1 MTPPRGVRR
10 LVVFGVA
17 LALVLCVPFAGKAV
31 TVSPLAIFMDQRSRS
46 SEIRLANSSAHPEEV
61 TIDLK
66 YGFSTTDS
74 LERPMTPS
82 FEPESVSADAPS
94 AARWIR
100 VFPRKVVLAP
110 GQVQTVRLFASPP
123 PTLPDGEYWARF
135 LASSRTLPDTT
146 SAEQGISAGISF
158 LIVTSLPLW
167 YRKGVVTTSAIVD
180 TLDASAV
187 SDSLRVRFVLSRGG
201 NASYLGTAKFAL
213 LDARE
218 KPVREWQ
225 IPLSVYMH
233 YRRRAVLPL
242 DKAPPGTYTLAMTL
256 SAVRADLPLPSITP
270 AADARAR
277 VTVLVP

>member
-1 MTPPRGVRR
+1 MNRPRGVRR
-10 LVVFGVA
+10 WLGTVAVVA
-17 LALVLCVPFAGKAV
+17 LALLVPFAGRAV
-31 TVSPLAIFMDQRSRS
+31 IVSPLAIFMDQRSRS
-46 SEIRLANSSAHPEEV
+46 SEIRLANASAHAEEI

-74 LERPMTPS
+74 LGRPMTPS
-82 FEPESVSADAPS
+82 FDPESVSAEAPS

-100 VFPRKVVLAP
+100 VFPRKVILAP

-123 PTLPDGEYWARF
+123 PSLPDGEYWARF
-135 LASSRTLPDTT
+135 LASSHALPDT
-146 SAEQGISAGISF
+146 SAASTGVQAGISF
-158 LIVTSLPLW
+158 LIITSIPLW
-167 YRKGVVTTSAIVD
+167 YRKGVVTTSAAID
-180 TLDASAV
+180 SLNASAA
-187 SDSLRVRFVLSRGG
+187 SDSLRVRFVLARGG

-225 IPLSVYMH
+225 LPLSVYTR
-233 YRRRAVLPL
+233 YRRRAVFPL
-242 DKAPPGTYTLAMTL
+242 DKVPAGTYTVAMTL
-256 SAVRADLPLPSITP
+256 SPVRADLPPLDITP